1 MTTAN
6 EMKAIAEN
14 AIKEKAQVIIDLT
27 DSFITETVLPK
38 AKGYAEEGHF
48 ECSVDY
54 KPGINKSHLVDT
66 LTALGYKVT
75 TYTHFFNMKWN

>member
-6 EMKAIAEN
+6 EMRVIAEN
-14 AIKEKAQVIIDLT
+14 ANKEKEQAKIDLT
-27 DSFITETVLPK
+27 DNFITETALPK
-38 AKGYAEEGHF
+38 AKNYAEDGYF
-48 ECSVDY
+48 ECNVDY

-75 TYTHFFNMKWN
+75 KYTHFFNMKWN